1 MILGKYRWFSAATA
15 ALALGLVAGGCTGGQ
30 YSLGIECT
38 TSGTDRELQ
47 AAVDA
52 QPRVSLCPGA
62 IFTLATTLI
71 LRRPGQILETL
82 NRPTQPSEMATII
95 LGADFP
101 TTHQFALAAAI
112 SAVQI
117 ASIRFDGNR
126 RMLGPITNGF
136 QLLGI
141 GPGKQHQILG
151 NVFTDTPGWTH
162 LHIVE
167 PCDGSMIVG
176 NTVETGT
183 QIHDVTGRNAD
194 GLSISCAHSTIADN
208 VIKDVSGVGIV
219 YYGGPGTV
227 IRNNTITA
235 TSTSATSGINVG
247 DAVTLDHTGV
257 VITGNTIKAVSPRYF
272 HIGMAAGM
280 RVWPPHGNPP
290 TLFRDIT
297 GVAVSNNVISGMM
310 RYGLAVDGCLSCL
323 IENNQ
328 ILDWQP
334 VSASGTCPASAPY
347 IANVSGG
354 RADGN
359 LQAGYVDGDID
370 DCVGPPLPP

>member
-15 ALALGLVAGGCTGGQ
+15 ALALGLGAGGCTGGQ

-62 IFTLATTLI
+62 TFTLATTLI
-71 LRRPGQILETL
+71 LRRTGQILETL

-95 LGADFP
+95 LGPEFRS
-101 TTHQFALAAAI
+101 THEFALAAPI
-112 SAVQI
+112 SGVQI
-117 ASIRFDGNR
+117 ASVRFDGNR
-126 RMLGPITNGF
+126 RMLGTIDIF

-141 GPGKQHQILG
+141 GPGKQHQIIG

-162 LHIVE
+162 LHVVE

-183 QIHDVTGRNAD
+183 QSHEAIGGHNAD

-208 VIKDVSGVGIV
+208 VINDISGAGIV

-235 TSTSATSGINVG
+235 KTTSASSGINVG

-257 VITGNTIKAVSPRYF
+257 VITGNNIKSVPPRYF
-272 HIGMAAGM
+272 HIGIAAGL
-280 RVWPPHGNPP
+280 RVWPPRGTPP
-290 TLFRDIT
+290 AFFRDIM
-297 GVAVSNNVISGMM
+297 GVTVSNNVISGMI

-334 VSASGTCPASAPY
+334 VPVTGTCPPSTQY

-359 LQAGYVDGDID
+359 LQAGYVDANID
-370 DCVGPPLPP
+370 DCVGAPLPP